1 MFKKRL
7 LQLLKRCVAALL
19 MVVLPAQ
26 AFAHNALPKDLGR
39 LDNALVHP
47 ALAGDKN
54 ALEGNFGLGQSAGQN
69 AVENNYLTTRDLERA
84 LDSLKQCTQGCE
96 VIRKSLLRNEQ
107 QGGEQQTLG
116 NLQDTCRANPQACA
130 SQVQDIGR
138 ALTELQKPE
147 TLALLGQRNVNA
159 LIARQVTDLGQ
170 AVEALQW
177 GAANEPTSRLIMQ
190 TALVVGTTAVGGGV
204 MLSVGRALMTAC
216 AGGPLAPGCVAA
228 STELAVAGME
238 AAGGV
243 PTVGMTAAGTTA
255 MASRLAK
262 SASSATD
269 VAQVVRQAQLELA
282 AARAGAN
289 GGVVVPNAFATN
301 SGEAVFWSGKTNG
314 VGGAD
319 AAGCIASACGGTT
332 LEQLMANKGITLPA
346 WDASN
351 PATVA
356 AWQNASKSFAQG
368 ASGDVN
374 AVLGS
379 TIRPGSVWET
389 VELPALK
396 ANPNVTSI
404 TTIDPATGVKTIIW
418 KRSTE

>member
-289 GGVVVPNAFATN
+289 GGVNPTLLNELA
-301 SGEAVFWSGKTNG
+301 TNG
-314 VGGAD
+314 VKFTPENVIATARSPSGQVVFLETGSPT
-319 AAGCIASACGGTT
+319 AGLRHIVQEHATDFANIGVSEAQIPSVVMRAVTEGNIVGYQGRGTT
-332 LEQLMANKGITLPA
+332 RPIYEITVNGQPQRIA
-346 WDASN
+346 ITTGSNGYIVGAN
-351 PATVA
+351 PAGRA
-356 AWQNASKSFAQG
+356 
-368 ASGDVN
+368 
-374 AVLGS
+374 
-379 TIRPGSVWET
+379 P
-389 VELPALK
+389 
-396 ANPNVTSI
+396 
-404 TTIDPATGVKTIIW
+404 
-418 KRSTE
+418 

>member
-1 MFKKRL
+1 
-7 LQLLKRCVAALL
+7 

-26 AFAHNALPKDLGR
+26 AFAHNALTKDLGR

-177 GAANEPTSRLIMQ
+177 GAANEPTSRLMMQ

-228 STELAVAGME
+228 TTELALGATSE
-238 AAGGV
+238 YTGV
-243 PTVGMTAAGTTA
+243 STVGMTAAGTTA

-289 GGVVVPNAFATN
+289 GGVNPTLLNELTA
-301 SGEAVFWSGKTNG
+301 NG
-314 VGGAD
+314 VKFTPENVIATARGPSGQVVFLETGNSRAGLQHIVGEHANDFANIGVGQAEIPNVVMQAVSQGKIVGYQGVGNGRPIFETVINGQPRRLAITISDNGFIVGA
-319 AAGCIASACGGTT
+319 
-332 LEQLMANKGITLPA
+332 
-346 WDASN
+346 N
-351 PATVA
+351 P
-356 AWQNASKSFAQG
+356 K
-368 ASGDVN
+368 
-374 AVLGS
+374 
-379 TIRPGSVWET
+379 GSV
-389 VELPALK
+389 K
-396 ANPNVTSI
+396 
-404 TTIDPATGVKTIIW
+404 
-418 KRSTE
+418 